1 MLWTNAS
8 LWRQISSKQS
18 TLSFVIGLL
27 RVFPATSVLDVI
39 TLFSPKFS
47 CPYKQIILQLGLMP
61 KEASHFWGKGSSLLS
76 SLSMALNHSPVA
88 SAEEIPIIAA
98 LVC

>member
-1 MLWTNAS
+1 M
-8 LWRQISSKQS
+8 
-18 TLSFVIGLL
+18 SFVIDLL

-47 CPYKQIILQLGLMP
+47 CPYKQTIVHLGLRP
-61 KEASHFWGKGSSLLS
+61 KEASHFGGKGSSLLS
-76 SLSMALNHSPVA
+76 SPSVALNHSPAA

>member
-1 MLWTNAS
+1 
-8 LWRQISSKQS
+8 
-18 TLSFVIGLL
+18 
-27 RVFPATSVLDVI
+27 
-39 TLFSPKFS
+39 
-47 CPYKQIILQLGLMP
+47 MP